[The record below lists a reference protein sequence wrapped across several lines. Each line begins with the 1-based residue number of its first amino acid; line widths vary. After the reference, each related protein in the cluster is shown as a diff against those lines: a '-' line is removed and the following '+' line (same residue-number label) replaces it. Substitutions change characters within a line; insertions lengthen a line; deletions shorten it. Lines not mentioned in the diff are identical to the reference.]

1 MKRFTWLV
9 PLLLLLSPTCLAA
22 QNTSANDPAA
32 VSLAQQSV
40 AALTGGAAISDVSLN
55 GSAISVLGSDAA
67 NGTGTLRAKG
77 TNESRVDLSLSNS
90 ETRSDVRNVASGTAS
105 GAWEKDG
112 SAPVAYAAHNC
123 WTDAAW
129 FFPALSSLTQT
140 ANPTFTF
147 KYIGQ
152 EQHGGVNTQH
162 IQVFQPSSVPLLQ
175 HLSTIDFYLDPTS
188 ALPLAIAFQVHP
200 DLDASKDI
208 AAEVR
213 FASYQRVSGILIPFQ
228 IQRMLNGGVVLN
240 VAVTSAVLNSGLPD
254 SIFSLQ

>member
-1 MKRFTWLV
+1 MKRLTSLV
-9 PLLLLLSPTCLAA
+9 PLLLILSPICLVA
-22 QNTSANDPAA
+22 QNPSASDPAA
-32 VSLAQQSV
+32 LSLAQQSV
-40 AALTGGAAISDVSLN
+40 AALTRGASVSDVSLT
-55 GSAISVLGSDAA
+55 GSVTFVLGSDTA
-67 NGTGTLRAKG
+67 NGTGTLKAKG
-77 TNESRVDLSLSNS
+77 MSESRVDLSLSNS
-90 ETRSDVRNVASGTAS
+90 ETRADVRNAASGTPA
-105 GAWEKDG
+105 GAWEKNG
-112 SAPVAYAAHNC
+112 GAVTAYANHNC

-129 FFPALSSLTQT
+129 FFPALSSLNQT
-140 ANPTFTF
+140 ANPAFTF
-147 KYIGQ
+147 KYMGQ

-162 IQVFQPSSVPLLQ
+162 VQVIQPSSVPLLQ

-213 FASYQRVSGILIPFQ
+213 FASYQPVSGVLIPFQ
-228 IQRMLNGGVVLN
+228 IQRMMSGGVVLN